1 MVRHWESILRDDR
14 YFARMPEDWLE
25 LKRRRPWLGFDRRFS
40 SRWHKAPRART
51 ADRQYHQGGLL
62 RADLNDEL
70 REKGAVHAV
79 VTN

>member
-1 MVRHWESILRDDR
+1 MAWIRSEIQ
-14 YFARMPEDWLE
+14 
-25 LKRRRPWLGFDRRFS
+25 
-40 SRWHKAPRART
+40 RWHKAPRART

-70 REKGAVHAV
+70 REKGAGHAA